1 MVAGDITEQITMAA
15 LIRIGDIVM
24 AIMISLSLA
33 LACLCSAHDLMALPA
48 LGSFAQVTPVT
59 AIFVT
64 ARLAV
69 TLIIHC

>member
-1 MVAGDITEQITMAA
+1 MVAKGIIEQIRMAA

-24 AIMISLSLA
+24 AIMIHPFLA

-48 LGSFAQVTPVT
+48 LGSFAHVTSV
-59 AIFVT
+59 AAVVVT

-69 TLIIHC
+69 TIIHC

>member
-1 MVAGDITEQITMAA
+1 MVAGDIIEQTLMAA
-15 LIRIGDIVM
+15 LSRICNLIM
-24 AIMISLSLA
+24 AIVKNPFST
-33 LACLCSAHDLMALPA
+33 LACLRSAFDLMALPA

-69 TLIIHC
+69 TFIHC

>member
-1 MVAGDITEQITMAA
+1 MVAGDITEQIRMAA

-48 LGSFAQVTPVT
+48 LGSSAHVTSVI
-59 AIFVT
+59 AIVVT
-64 ARLAV
+64 ARIAV
-69 TLIIHC
+69 TIIHC